1 MCYIICVLVNVF
13 HKDVIKLKIE
23 KINESQIKLILTEA
37 DLTERDIKLEDLTMP
52 SEKNTSTFSRYYGK
66 SFRRV

>member
-52 SEKNTSTFSRYYGK
+52 SEKKHKHFFTILWK
-66 SFRRV
+66 KL